1 LIHNFFIFSYNLI
14 IFGARKNPF
23 TPITM
28 DFRFLTIES
37 QQQGVIAFIAVV
49 LFQMLFVVV
58 QWILHRR
65 VDFSYYLFYLFTV
78 VLYAVSLYRHILN
91 IGDIFPLGE
100 WLLEIN
106 IYPLPL
112 LSVFFYFR
120 FQRSFLE
127 LSIHNP
133 ELNLVVCKLERFIL
147 TYCIV
152 APLLVLAGVNGTILY
167 ILFVTVACVTIIT
180 SLFIVIKFLKKKIP
194 LEQFSIIGAIFII
207 SGSLVTVVLG
217 IQEKQLTP
225 LIVNPHLPLMVCA
238 LAELFTFTTGLT
250 YKSYLIEMAKVKS
263 EKDLLVAEQKRQ
275 KMEIQYL
282 KMRNDVTKNLHD
294 KLGSSLSLAKL
305 LIERIDNS
313 NRNGDSSFVSNS
325 VRALDDAIKSLHQII
340 NNLKSDTVEPYDCV
354 NSINQMIAMLKPI
367 NNIVIHFNHNLDN
380 HKISVYLHDQLS
392 HIILELINNSLKH
405 AKATNI
411 SIDLMKHNEMVKLKY
426 VDNGK
431 GLDLLKCNFGN
442 GLRNIAERVSGCMGT
457 LNYLSE
463 EGKGFVAKIEIEN
476 KIQLTKLE
484 TA

>member
-1 LIHNFFIFSYNLI
+1 
-14 IFGARKNPF
+14 
-23 TPITM
+23 M

-37 QQQGVIAFIAVV
+37 QHQGVTAFISVV
-49 LFQMLFVVV
+49 LFQMLFVFV
-58 QWILHRR
+58 QWGLHRR
-65 VDFSYYLFYLFTV
+65 IDYLYYLIYLFTV
-78 VLYAVSLYRHILN
+78 TLYSISLYRDVLYIAHY
-91 IGDIFPLGE
+91 FPLVE
-100 WLLEIN
+100 WFLKIN
-106 IYPLPL
+106 LYSLSL

-120 FQRSFLE
+120 FQRSLLE
-127 LSIHNP
+127 LPLYHQ
-133 ELNLVVCKLERFIL
+133 ELNVLVKRLEKFL
-147 TYCIV
+147 LFYCII
-152 APLLVLAGVNGTILY
+152 APLLVVLHVDDIILFSFFLTIASFTILASAY
-167 ILFVTVACVTIIT
+167 IV
-180 SLFIVIKFLKKKIP
+180 SKFIKTKIP
-194 LEQFSIIGAIFII
+194 LEQFSIIGAVFII
-207 SGSLVTVVLG
+207 IGSLLTVVLSLQG
-217 IQEKQLTP
+217 QQSVYIN
-225 LIVNPHLPLMVCA
+225 INPHLPLLICV

-250 YKSYLIEMAKVKS
+250 YKSYLIEKSKAKS
-263 EKDLLVAEQKRQ
+263 EQDLLLIEHEKQRV
-275 KMEIQYL
+275 EIQLL
-282 KMRNDVTKNLHD
+282 KMRNDVSKNLHD
-294 KLGSSLSLAKL
+294 ELGSSLSLAKL

-313 NRNGDSSFVSNS
+313 NRNDDSSFVNNS
-325 VRALDDAIKSLHQII
+325 VSALDDAIKSLHQII